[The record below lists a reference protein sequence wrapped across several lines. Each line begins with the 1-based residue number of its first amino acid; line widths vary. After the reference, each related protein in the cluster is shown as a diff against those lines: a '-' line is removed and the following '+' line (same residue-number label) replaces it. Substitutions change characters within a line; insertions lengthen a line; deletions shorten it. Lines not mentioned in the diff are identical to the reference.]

1 MTKRR
6 RNIDMELV
14 RAVDTDDTLTI
25 LKAERKYIVD
35 ILTSPELTVREK
47 AQMMSHLTRVN
58 IEISKIDEGK
68 KVDEFSED
76 EMDEF
81 YEIEELRI

>member
-58 IEISKIDEGK
+58 IEISKIDKGQ

>member
-6 RNIDMELV
+6 RNVDMELV